1 MYDQYTQYWYIER
14 AMSPR
19 PYRSSARESAAAE
32 TRRRIIAAAR
42 TVLSAEST
50 VTFTVD
56 RIAEIADVARMT
68 IYNQFGSKRG
78 LVEAL
83 SDDLAA
89 GGGIGRLPQAFRA
102 TDAMAGL
109 EIVIEVFTGFWERER
124 LVLRRLRAV
133 IALDPEL
140 SQYNRDARRRQA
152 LTTVIRRLSD
162 RTGSPA
168 PDEVETAAD
177 LLLVLT
183 SFEAY
188 EDLAAGRDHATVVR
202 IVNDAAKRVLGGESN
217 AQRSRGPDTGLKKDV
232 AGVEPG
238 RSG

>member
-1 MYDQYTQYWYIER
+1 
-14 AMSPR
+14 MSPR

-42 TVLSAEST
+42 AVLSAESA

-56 RIAEIADVARMT
+56 RIAETADVARMT

-89 GGGIGRLPQAFRA
+89 GGGIGRLPQAFQA
-102 TDAMAGL
+102 MDAMTGL
-109 EIVIEVFTGFWERER
+109 EIVIDVFTGFWERER
-124 LVLRRLRAV
+124 LVLRRLRGV

-140 SQYNRDARRRQA
+140 SQYDRDARRRQA
-152 LTTVIRRLSD
+152 LTVILRRLSD
-162 RTGSPA
+162 QTGRPP
-168 PDEVETAAD
+168 PDAIETAAD

-188 EDLAAGRDHATVVR
+188 EELSAGRDHEAVVR
-202 IVNDAAKRVLGGESN
+202 IITDAAKRLLGGEKDRRP
-217 AQRSRGPDTGLKKDV
+217 AGRGEVL
-232 AGVEPG
+232 AG
-238 RSG
+238 